1 MENNGKGI
9 LEGNL
14 ACLTAYLIFGFNIIC
29 CKNIA
34 NNGLISPMA
43 LYLLRALGALTL
55 FVLSGLIFR
64 KSFRVETSDIWKI
77 AVASFLGM
85 FLTQFSF
92 LKAITMTTA
101 IDASIMS
108 VLSPVMT
115 MVIAAIAIK
124 DRISAHGVA
133 GLALSIA
140 GVLMLILNT
149 RTVGGGADHTT
160 IGGIALMLVNTL
172 SFALYV
178 GIFKPLIQKYSVITF
193 MTWMFMFSS
202 AYALPF
208 GFKELISVP
217 YSAIPSGIILQTAY
231 VIIGATCVS
240 SVLIPFGQTKL
251 RPYIVCM
258 YSYVQPV
265 VAMVISLAIGLDT
278 MNWQKG
284 LATVLVFLGVTIVNF
299 SPRQFIPKTKKAVS

>member
-1 MENNGKGI
+1 MENNRKGV

-14 ACLTAYLIFGFNIIC
+14 ACFTAYLIFGFNIIC

-55 FVLSGLIFR
+55 FLTAGLVFR
-64 KSFRVETSDIWKI
+64 KSFRVEISDIWKI
-77 AVASFLGM
+77 AIASFLGM

-115 MVIAAIAIK
+115 MVIAAIVIK
-124 DRISAHGVA
+124 DRISVHGVA
-133 GLALSIA
+133 GLALSLA
-140 GVLMLILNT
+140 GVLFLILNT
-149 RTVGGGADHTT
+149 RTAGGGADHTT
-160 IGGIALMLVNTL
+160 IGGIMLMLVNTL
-172 SFALYV
+172 SFATYV
-178 GIFKPLIQKYSVITF
+178 GVFKPLIQKYSVITF

-202 AYALPF
+202 TYALPF
-208 GFKELISVP
+208 GFRELVSVP
-217 YSAIPSGIILQTAY
+217 YQAIPASILWQTGY
-231 VIIGATCVS
+231 VIIGATFIS
-240 SVLIPFGQTKL
+240 YFLIPFGQKRL
-251 RPYIVCM
+251 RPFIVCM

-265 VAMVISLAIGLDT
+265 VAMVISLAIGLDIMT
-278 MNWQKG
+278 WQKG
-284 LATVLVFLGVTIVNF
+284 LATFLVFLGVAIVNH
-299 SPRQFIPKTKKAVS
+299 RVS